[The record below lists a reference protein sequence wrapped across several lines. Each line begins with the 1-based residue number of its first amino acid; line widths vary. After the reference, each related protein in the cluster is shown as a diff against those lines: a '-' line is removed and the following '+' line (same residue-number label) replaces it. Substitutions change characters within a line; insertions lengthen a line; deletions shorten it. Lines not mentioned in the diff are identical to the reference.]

1 MTSVTQPGKHHTV
14 VYLSKPFCF
23 FSFFC
28 AVDTTRLL
36 ATCADD
42 MVMMCFTMNFVMLFT
57 MLCKHGMDN
66 IEKFKQIENT
76 IDRDSIHAHCFLNH
90 FIWRKHAF
98 LRGDDMCNTN
108 TRRGYLL
115 FFVFKEIHNPLRS
128 IFFYHTIAIQLHI
141 MYATQLHLSI
151 RVCGQVEICYKK
163 SYTKFT

>member
-90 FIWRKHAF
+90 FIWRKQGDSQSTQKYIFLSYNCNSIAYNVRNSVAF
-98 LRGDDMCNTN
+98 VNTCLW
-108 TRRGYLL
+108 T
-115 FFVFKEIHNPLRS
+115 S
-128 IFFYHTIAIQLHI
+128 
-141 MYATQLHLSI
+141 
-151 RVCGQVEICYKK
+151 
-163 SYTKFT
+163 